1 MTTTTGARRRFS
13 TRQNASAT
21 RHAIETAWPR
31 SLRFL
36 TSTLA
41 NEAFRLHGDRVAM
54 LAAGAA
60 RDEPQVERV
69 VLRIQASQDPQH
81 ATAVDFDL
89 RFVGDAAGRRR
100 DLRRRAGLPAG
111 YGLTVAQGGALREL
125 DRPESVQSRIC
136 GTDKITAPAVCA
148 AVIRGRD
155 HHVTRIL
162 HG

>member
-1 MTTTTGARRRFS
+1 MTTTAGARRRFS
-13 TRQNASAT
+13 TRQKASAT

-69 VLRIQASQDPQH
+69 VLRIQASQNPKH
-81 ATAVDFDL
+81 AAAADFDL

-111 YGLTVAQGGALREL
+111 LWPDGGAGR
-125 DRPESVQSRIC
+125 RPARAGSSRISSV
-136 GTDKITAPAVCA
+136 AYL
-148 AVIRGRD
+148 RNR
-155 HHVTRIL
+155 
-162 HG
+162 

>member
-1 MTTTTGARRRFS
+1 MTTTAGARRRFS
-13 TRQNASAT
+13 TRQKASAT

-69 VLRIQASQDPQH
+69 GA
-81 ATAVDFDL
+81 ATSAD
-89 RFVGDAAGRRR
+89 GRGYR
-100 DLRRRAGLPAG
+100 LG
-111 YGLTVAQGGALREL
+111 YGLTVAQGAALREL

-155 HHVTRIL
+155 RHVTRIL

>member
-13 TRQNASAT
+13 TRQKASAT

-54 LAAGAA
+54 LAAGAG

-81 ATAVDFDL
+81 ATAADFDL
-89 RFVGDAAGRRR
+89 RGTQGRVRQPLKCAVFGCHEWEIHCCHQHQHVAER
-100 DLRRRAGLPAG
+100 LCRSGSTRQMTR
-111 YGLTVAQGGALREL
+111 YGQGSATRTLGTSPTVSER
-125 DRPESVQSRIC
+125 
-136 GTDKITAPAVCA
+136 
-148 AVIRGRD
+148 
-155 HHVTRIL
+155 
-162 HG
+162 

>member
-1 MTTTTGARRRFS
+1 MTTTAGARRRFS
-13 TRQNASAT
+13 TRQKASAT

-81 ATAVDFDL
+81 AAAADFDPAL
-89 RFVGDAAGRRR
+89 RGRRR
-100 DLRRRAGLPAG
+100 GSAPRPPQ
-111 YGLTVAQGGALREL
+111 TGGAT
-125 DRPESVQSRIC
+125 
-136 GTDKITAPAVCA
+136 GWAMA
-148 AVIRGRD
+148 
-155 HHVTRIL
+155 
-162 HG
+162 

>member
-1 MTTTTGARRRFS
+1 MTTTAGARRRFS
-13 TRQNASAT
+13 TRQKASAT

-54 LAAGAA
+54 LAAGGAI

-81 ATAVDFDL
+81 AAAADFDL

-111 YGLTVAQGGALREL
+111 L
-125 DRPESVQSRIC
+125 
-136 GTDKITAPAVCA
+136 
-148 AVIRGRD
+148 
-155 HHVTRIL
+155 
-162 HG
+162 

>member
-81 ATAVDFDL
+81 ATAADFDL
-89 RFVGDAAGRRR
+89 RFVGRRR
-100 DLRRRAGLPAG
+100 GSAPRPPQ
-111 YGLTVAQGGALREL
+111 TGGATGWVWP
-125 DRPESVQSRIC
+125 DVC
-136 GTDKITAPAVCA
+136 GVSLMWTT
-148 AVIRGRD
+148 
-155 HHVTRIL
+155 
-162 HG
+162 

>member
-69 VLRIQASQDPQH
+69 VLRIQASQDPQ
-81 ATAVDFDL
+81 TPST
-89 RFVGDAAGRRR
+89 RRR
-100 DLRRRAGLPAG
+100 RTSTCASWETPRVGAATSADGRG
-111 YGLTVAQGGALREL
+111 YRLGMA
-125 DRPESVQSRIC
+125 
-136 GTDKITAPAVCA
+136 
-148 AVIRGRD
+148 
-155 HHVTRIL
+155 
-162 HG
+162 

>member
-1 MTTTTGARRRFS
+1 MTTTAGARRRFS
-13 TRQNASAT
+13 TRQKASAT

-81 ATAVDFDL
+81 AAAAGL
-89 RFVGDAAGRRR
+89 RPALRGRRR
-100 DLRRRAGLPAG
+100 GSAPRPPQ
-111 YGLTVAQGGALREL
+111 TGGAT
-125 DRPESVQSRIC
+125 
-136 GTDKITAPAVCA
+136 GWAMT
-148 AVIRGRD
+148 
-155 HHVTRIL
+155 
-162 HG
+162 

>member
-1 MTTTTGARRRFS
+1 MTTTAGARRRFS
-13 TRQNASAT
+13 TRQKASAT

-69 VLRIQASQDPQH
+69 GA
-81 ATAVDFDL
+81 ATSAD
-89 RFVGDAAGRRR
+89 G
-100 DLRRRAGLPAG
+100 RRRAGLPAG
-111 YGLTVAQGGALREL
+111 LWPDGGAGR
-125 DRPESVQSRIC
+125 RPARAGSSRIRSV
-136 GTDKITAPAVCA
+136 AYL
-148 AVIRGRD
+148 RNR
-155 HHVTRIL
+155 
-162 HG
+162 